1 MNPRALTAILLVQTL
16 LLTLLV
22 VDRLM
27 PVAYAQTPVSC
38 EISNWPAL
46 LTGQGYSNLRVQIE
60 EVRTAV
66 PVKVQAVE
74 TNVPITVRGWQ
85 TSDRVSV
92 QP

>member
-1 MNPRALTAILLVQTL
+1 MTPRALTALLVVQTL

-27 PVAYAQTPVSC
+27 PVAQAQSAMTC

-60 EVRTAV
+60 DVRSTI
-66 PVKVQAVE
+66 PVDVKSIDN
-74 TNVPITVRGWQ
+74 TVPIAVRGWQ